1 MIAFLRGRLAAAG
14 AGRAV
19 LDVNGVGYLLQ
30 VPTSTLARLPAPGS
44 AGADDLCLQTVL
56 VVREDALTLFGFAT
70 LEERGLFE
78 MMISVSGVGPKL
90 ALAALSA
97 LGAAGLVDALAR
109 GDARALGR
117 VPGVGPRTAERLLL
131 ELRDRVGALLAPA
144 ALAAGGAAAG
154 LPPDAAAGG
163 FGAAGASGSAEA
175 EAAAALEALGCTA
188 AEAARAVAEAAAA
201 LPPDATAEALVRGA
215 LRHLAS
221 GPRPRG
227 DRR

>member
-1 MIAFLRGRLAAAG
+1 MIAFLRGRLAAAD
-14 AGRAV
+14 AGRVV

-30 VPTSTLARLPAPGS
+30 VPASTLARLPAPGS

-70 LEERGLFE
+70 QKERGLFE

-97 LGAAGLVDALAR
+97 LGPDALTDAVAG

-117 VPGVGPRTAERLLL
+117 VPGVGPKTAERLLL

-144 ALAAGGAAAG
+144 ARADGAAAV
-154 LPPDAAAGG
+154 LPLIAAAGG
-163 FGAAGASGSAEA
+163 SGAGSAVGSAAA

-215 LRHLAS
+215 LRRLAS
-221 GPRPRG
+221 APR
-227 DRR
+227 